1 LFNLAKLQVI
11 NPSLR
16 VAFVCVISS
25 ATILADWKDDVGFTR
40 LQSIVGGDLPTSL
53 GDGFTQVEAQEGGTN
68 YMPNTVDPIFQG
80 KTFVNKTDTSSVA
93 SGHASTVAAYFYS
106 TSSLLPGTSA
116 TTVDVY
122 SADHWLYAG
131 FLKTGTTD
139 EPAIE
144 YRAIQ
149 NHSWIATSG
158 NDAAFEEI
166 NQRLD
171 YAIDRDGFVSVVG
184 ENNGSSTTLPKLL
197 GQGYHTIAVGRKD
210 GVHSYGF
217 TTLDGL
223 DRIKPDLVAPGSA
236 TSYSTPMV
244 GSAAGILYQK
254 LQASPYSLGGADL
267 PRTIK
272 AMLMASARKDT
283 VIGWDQT
290 STRPLDDVYGA
301 GELNIYNA
309 YMILSAGR
317 VSSGTTQ
324 HGQRAWAA
332 ESITSSA
339 TKSYFFTIP
348 SGAPST
354 PFCTTLVWHRVITNN
369 LGDFTTSMADLNL
382 SLYHATGTT
391 RGSLVSQSS
400 STVDNV
406 ELIYQ
411 AALAPG
417 DYEIVISSDTATD
430 TPYALAWHSL
440 PAVTVSATTA
450 EAKEIDGQDGVLTFT
465 RTGDTAYPLYVP
477 ITVTGN
483 AVAGTHYQ
491 TLPSSLVIPA
501 GQTSATLSVDP
512 IPDNTAQGDR
522 SVTVTIASDFAIVS
536 DSSSPGTITIKDK
549 PGDAW
554 KFSVFTEAELA
565 NSTIS
570 GDNSDPDGD
579 SMANLLEYA
588 FNLNPKA
595 SNTSPVVAGE
605 NSGYLSLS
613 VAKNSAAT
621 DLTWSAEVTSNLSD
635 WFPATTITNT
645 QATFEARD
653 TVLKNAAPIR
663 MIRIK
668 VTRP

>member
-1 LFNLAKLQVI
+1 MI
-11 NPSLR
+11 NQSLR

-25 ATILADWKDDVGFTR
+25 ATILADWRDDVGFTR
-40 LQSIVGGDLPTSL
+40 LQLIVESDLPTTVS
-53 GDGFTQVEAQEGGTN
+53 DGFTQVEAQESGTN
-68 YMPNTVDPIFQG
+68 YMPNTGQAIFQG
-80 KTFVNKTDTSSVA
+80 KTFVNKTNTSSVT
-93 SGHASTVAAYFYS
+93 SNHANTVASFFYS

-122 SADHWLYAG
+122 SADHWLNSG
-131 FLKTGTTD
+131 FLKSGTTT

-144 YRAIQ
+144 SRAIQ
-149 NHSWIATSG
+149 NHSWIGLSG
-158 NDAAFEEI
+158 DTAWLEEV

-197 GQGYHTIAVGRKD
+197 GQGYHTIAVGLTD
-210 GVHSYGF
+210 GLHSHGLS
-217 TTLDGL
+217 TLDGI

-236 TSYSTPMV
+236 TSYATPMV

-283 VIGWDQT
+283 VTGWDQT

-301 GELNIYNA
+301 GELNIHNA

-324 HGQRAWAA
+324 RGQRAWAA

-348 SGAPST
+348 TGAPST
-354 PFCTTLVWHRVITNN
+354 PFCTALVWHRVITDN
-369 LGDFTTSMADLNL
+369 LVSHVNWGNLTTSMANLNL
-382 SLYHATGTT
+382 SLYYATGTT

-411 AALAPG
+411 ATLAPG
-417 DYEIVISSDTATD
+417 DYEIVVSSNTVTA

-440 PAVTVSATTA
+440 PAVTVSATIA
-450 EAKEIDGQDGVLTFT
+450 EAKEIDGQDGILTFT

-477 ITVTGN
+477 IMVTGN
-483 AVAGTHYQ
+483 AVASTHYQ
-491 TLPSSLVIPA
+491 SLPSSLIIPA

-512 IPDNTAQGDR
+512 IPDSTAQGDR
-522 SVTVTIASDFAIVS
+522 SITVTIASDFTIVS

-549 PGDAW
+549 PGDEW
-554 KFSVFTEAELA
+554 KFNAFSGAELA
-565 NSTIS
+565 NSNIS
-570 GDNSDPDGD
+570 GDNADPDSD

-588 FNLNPKA
+588 FNLNPKG

-621 DLTWSAEVTSNLSD
+621 DLTWSAEVSPNLSD

-645 QATFEARD
+645 QNNFEARD
-653 TVLKNAAPIR
+653 TVLKNSAPIR

>member
-1 LFNLAKLQVI
+1 MI
-11 NPSLR
+11 IPSLR

-25 ATILADWKDDVGFTR
+25 ATILADWRDDVGFTR
-40 LQSIVGGDLPTSL
+40 LQLIVESDLPTTVS
-53 GDGFTQVEAQEGGTN
+53 DGFTQVEAQESVTN
-68 YMPNTVDPIFQG
+68 YMPNTGDAIFQG
-80 KTFVNKTDTSSVA
+80 KTFVNKTNTSSVT
-93 SGHASTVAAYFYS
+93 SNHANTVASFFYS
-106 TSSLLPGTSA
+106 TSSLLPSTAA

-122 SADHWLYAG
+122 SAGHWLNAG
-131 FLKTGTTD
+131 FLKTGTTT

-144 YRAIQ
+144 SRAIQ
-149 NHSWIATSG
+149 NHSWIVLNGDNAS
-158 NDAAFEEI
+158 FEEV

-184 ENNGSSTTLPKLL
+184 ESNDSSTTLPELL
-197 GQGYHTIAVGRKD
+197 GQGYHTIAVGRTD
-210 GVHSYGF
+210 GLHSHGLS
-217 TTLDGL
+217 TLDIT
-223 DRIKPDLVAPGSA
+223 DRVKPDLVAPGSA
-236 TSYSTPMV
+236 TSYATPMV
-244 GSAAGILYQK
+244 GGAAGILYQK

-283 VIGWDQT
+283 VTGWDQT

-301 GELNIYNA
+301 GELNIHNA

-324 HGQRAWAA
+324 HGQRAWSA
-332 ESITSSA
+332 EPINSSA

-348 SGAPST
+348 TGAPST
-354 PFCTTLVWHRVITNN
+354 PFCTALVWHRVINDN
-369 LGDFTTSMADLNL
+369 LVSPVNWGNLTTSMANLNL
-382 SLYHATGTT
+382 SLYYATGTT
-391 RGSLVSQSS
+391 RGSLLSQSS

-411 AALAPG
+411 ATLAPG
-417 DYEIVISSDTATD
+417 DYEIVVSSNTATD

-450 EAKEIDGQDGVLTFT
+450 EAKEIDGQDGILTFT

-477 ITVTGN
+477 IMVTGN
-483 AVAGTHYQ
+483 AVASTHYQ
-491 TLPSSLVIPA
+491 SLPSSLIIPA

-512 IPDNTAQGDR
+512 IPDSTAQGDR
-522 SVTVTIASDFAIVS
+522 SITVTITSDFAIVS

-549 PGDAW
+549 PGDEW
-554 KFSVFTEAELA
+554 KFNAFSGAELT

-570 GDNSDPDGD
+570 GDNADPDGD

-588 FNLNPKA
+588 INLNPKV

-621 DLTWSAEVTSNLSD
+621 DLTWSAEVSPDLSQ

-645 QATFEARD
+645 QNNFEARD
-653 TVLKNAAPIR
+653 TVLKNSAPIR

>member
-1 LFNLAKLQVI
+1 MIKR
-11 NPSLR
+11 SLR

-25 ATILADWKDDVGFTR
+25 ATILADWRDDVGFTR
-40 LQSIVGGDLPTSL
+40 LQSTVGGDLPTTV
-53 GDGFTQVEAQEGGTN
+53 GDGFTQVEAQDTASN
-68 YMPNTVDPIFQG
+68 YMPNTLQAIFQG
-80 KTFVNKTDTSSVA
+80 KTFVNKTNTSPTTSNHANNVA
-93 SGHASTVAAYFYS
+93 TFFYS

-122 SADHWLYAG
+122 SADHWLNAG
-131 FLKTGTTD
+131 FLKTGTTN

-144 YRAIQ
+144 SRAIQ

-158 NDAAFEEI
+158 DTVVFEEV

-184 ENNGSSTTLPKLL
+184 ENNGSSTALPLLL
-197 GQGYHTIAVGRKD
+197 GQGYHTIAVGRTD
-210 GVHSYGF
+210 GLHSYS
-217 TTLDGL
+217 TTTIDGIG
-223 DRIKPDLVAPGSA
+223 RIKPDLVAPGSA

-244 GSAAGILYQK
+244 SSAAGILYQK
-254 LQASPYSLGGADL
+254 LQASPYSLTGADL

-283 VIGWDQT
+283 VSGWDNT
-290 STRPLDDVYGA
+290 TTRPLDDIYGA
-301 GELNIYNA
+301 GELNIYHA
-309 YMILSAGR
+309 YMILSEGR
-317 VSSGTTQ
+317 VSSGNSQ

-354 PFCTTLVWHRVITNN
+354 PFCTALVWHRVITDN
-369 LGDFTTSMADLNL
+369 LGGPFNWGNLTTSMANLNL

-391 RGSLVSQSS
+391 RGSLVKQSS

-411 AALAPG
+411 ATLAPG
-417 DYEIVISSDTATD
+417 DYEIVISSDTATE

-440 PAVTVSATTA
+440 PAVMVSATSA
-450 EAKEIDGQDGVLTFT
+450 QAKEIDGQDGVLTFT

-491 TLPSSLVIPA
+491 SLPSSLTIPA

-512 IPDNTAQGDR
+512 IPDSTAQGDR

-536 DSSSPGTITIKDK
+536 NSSSPGTIIIKDK
-549 PGDAW
+549 PADDW
-554 KFSVFTEAELA
+554 KFNIFSGAELA
-565 NSTIS
+565 DSAIS
-570 GDNSDPDGD
+570 GNTADPDGD
-579 SMANLLEYA
+579 SIANLLEYA
-588 FNLNPKA
+588 FNMNPKV
-595 SNTSPVVAGE
+595 SNTSTVVTGE

-613 VAKNSAAT
+613 VAKNPAAI
-621 DLTWSAEVTSNLSD
+621 DLTWSAEVSSD
-635 WFPATTITNT
+635 LTQWFPATTITNT
-645 QATFEARD
+645 QANFVARD
-653 TVLKNAAPIR
+653 TVLKNSAPIR
-663 MIRIK
+663 MMRIK

>member
-1 LFNLAKLQVI
+1 MI

-16 VAFVCVISS
+16 VVFVCVISS
-25 ATILADWKDDVGFTR
+25 ATILADWRDDVGFTR
-40 LQSIVGGDLPTSL
+40 LQSIVGADLPTTVS
-53 GDGFTQVEAQEGGTN
+53 DGFTHVEANENVNN
-68 YMPNTVDPIFQG
+68 YMPNTANAIFQG
-80 KTFVNKTDTSSVA
+80 KTFVNKTNSSALTSS
-93 SGHASTVAAYFYS
+93 HADTVAAYFYS
-106 TSSLLPGTSA
+106 TLSLLPGTAA

-122 SADHWLYAG
+122 SANHWINDG

-139 EPAIE
+139 APDVE

-149 NHSWIATSG
+149 NHSWIFLSENTAG
-158 NDAAFEEI
+158 FDEI
-166 NQRLD
+166 NRRLD
-171 YAIDRDGFVSVVG
+171 YAIDRDGFVAVVG
-184 ENNGSSTTLPKLL
+184 ENNGSSTDLPKLL
-197 GQGYHTIAVGRKD
+197 GQGYHTIAVGLTN
-210 GVHSYGF
+210 GAHSHGLS
-217 TTLDGL
+217 TLDGT
-223 DRIKPDLVAPGSA
+223 DRIKPDLVAPSSF
-236 TSYSTPMV
+236 TSFSTPMV

-254 LQASPYSLGGADL
+254 LQASPYLLTGADL

-283 VIGWDQT
+283 VTGWDNT
-290 STRPLDDVYGA
+290 TTRPLDDVYGA
-301 GELNIYNA
+301 GELNIYHA

-348 SGAPST
+348 TGAPST
-354 PFCTTLVWHRVITNN
+354 PFCTALVWHRVITNN
-369 LGDFTTSMADLNL
+369 LGEFTTSMANLNL
-382 SLYHATGTT
+382 SLYQATGTT
-391 RGSLVSQSS
+391 RGSLVTQSA

-406 ELIYQ
+406 EMIYQ
-411 AALAPG
+411 ATLAPG
-417 DYEIVISSDTATD
+417 DYEIVISSDTTTE
-430 TPYALAWHSL
+430 TPYALTWHSL

-450 EAKEIDGQDGVLTFT
+450 QAKEIDGQDGVLTFT

-491 TLPSSLVIPA
+491 SLPSSLTIPA

-512 IPDNTAQGDR
+512 IPDSTAQGDR
-522 SVTVTIASDFAIVS
+522 TVTVTIASDFAIVS

-549 PGDAW
+549 PADEW
-554 KFSVFTEAELA
+554 KYNAFTETELA
-565 NSTIS
+565 NSAIS
-570 GDNSDPDGD
+570 GDNVDPDGD

-588 FNLNPKA
+588 FNLNPKI

-613 VAKNSAAT
+613 VAKNTAAT
-621 DLTWSAEVTSNLSD
+621 DLTWSAEVSSDLSQ

-645 QATFEARD
+645 PTDFVARD
-653 TVLKNAAPIR
+653 TVLKNSAPIR

>member
-1 LFNLAKLQVI
+1 VI

-25 ATILADWKDDVGFTR
+25 ATILADWRDDVGFTR
-40 LQSIVGGDLPTSL
+40 LQSIVGADLPTTVS
-53 GDGFTQVEAQEGGTN
+53 DGFTHVEANENGAN
-68 YMPNTVDPIFQG
+68 YMPNTGDAIFPG
-80 KTFVNKTDTSSVA
+80 KTFVNKTNSSSVTSSHANTVA
-93 SGHASTVAAYFYS
+93 SYFYS
-106 TSSLLPGTSA
+106 TSSLLPGTAA

-122 SADHWLYAG
+122 SADHWLNAG

-144 YRAIQ
+144 SRAIQ
-149 NHSWIATSG
+149 NHSWIATSS
-158 NDAAFEEI
+158 DTAVFEEV

-171 YAIDRDGFVSVVG
+171 FAIDRDGFVSVVG

-197 GQGYHTIAVGRKD
+197 GQGYHTIAVGRTD
-210 GVHSYGF
+210 GVHSYS
-217 TTLDGL
+217 TTTIDGTG
-223 DRIKPDLVAPGSA
+223 RIKPDLVAPGSF

-254 LQASPYSLGGADL
+254 LQASPYSLSGADL

-283 VIGWDQT
+283 VSGWDNT
-290 STRPLDDVYGA
+290 TTRPLDDIYGA

-332 ESITSSA
+332 ETVTSAA

-348 SGAPST
+348 TGAPST
-354 PFCTTLVWHRVITNN
+354 PFCTALVWHRVITNN
-369 LGDFTTSMADLNL
+369 LSDPDWGALTTSMADLNL

-391 RGSLVSQSS
+391 RGSLVTQSA

-406 ELIYQ
+406 EMIYQ
-411 AALAPG
+411 AMLEPG
-417 DYEIVISSDTATD
+417 DYEIVISSDTVAE
-430 TPYALAWHSL
+430 TPFALAWHSL

-450 EAKEIDGQDGVLTFT
+450 QAKEIDAQDGVLAFT
-465 RTGDTAYPLYVP
+465 RTGDTTYPLYVP

-491 TLPSSLVIPA
+491 SLPSSLTIPA
-501 GQTSATLSVDP
+501 GQTSAILSVDP
-512 IPDNTAQGDR
+512 ISDSTVQGDR
-522 SVTVTIASDFAIVS
+522 TVTVTIASDFGIVS

-549 PGDAW
+549 PADEW
-554 KFSVFTEAELA
+554 KFNAFTGAELA
-565 NSTIS
+565 DPNIS
-570 GDNSDPDGD
+570 GDGANPDGD

-588 FNLNPKA
+588 FNLNPKI

-613 VAKNSAAT
+613 VAKNSAAI
-621 DLTWSAEVTSNLSD
+621 DLTWSAEVSSDLSQ

-645 QATFEARD
+645 QTNFEAHD
-653 TVLKNAAPIR
+653 TVLKNSAPIR